1 MERALDAYSIEHIDR
16 YFEDVKRTG
25 LTEHGFPRLAS
36 NIGTMLAHGRK
47 QELRSRFVD
56 MMSFCCEHVSTDR
69 AANDFSIQEMLICID
84 GLEASGAIEKSLIN
98 TWREN
103 LKKQIIYNEV
113 AKSADQLAY
122 NWVLFSATSEFLRMK
137 HGLCPLDLDF
147 IDMQIST
154 QVVHLDENSMYR
166 DAAIHPPTVYD
177 NVSRTLF
184 SILMYYGY
192 NGKHK
197 TLIDNALKRAGLLTL
212 RMQSA
217 SGEIPYGGRSNQFYH
232 NEAHVA
238 CICEFEARRYAKEGN
253 MPLASQFKLAASA
266 ALDSIERGLACE
278 PIHHVKNRFPIE
290 TKYGCEEYAY
300 FDKYMITTA
309 SFLNWARI
317 FCDNDI
323 PSSADPYSIT
333 EAFELGA
340 DFHKLFL
347 RSGDYFT
354 EIDTNADPHYD
365 ASGLG
370 RIHKRGAPSAICLSC
385 PGPEF
390 PPNFYVDLEG
400 SCDFSFA
407 AGIVDGDG
415 TIFKTQGEY
424 RVLSKSVEGDTSIAS
439 LSCVISDKEVITDIS
454 VSPSGVE
461 ISVNGEGDV
470 ALMLPV
476 FDFDGEQHAN
486 VQKHAD
492 SVEISYCGHTCKY
505 ISDGDIYDT
514 KKIGCNRNGHYKIFY
529 THAPKRV
536 KVHIS
541 ID

>member
-1 MERALDAYSIEHIDR
+1 
-16 YFEDVKRTG
+16 
-25 LTEHGFPRLAS
+25 
-36 NIGTMLAHGRK
+36 
-47 QELRSRFVD
+47 
-56 MMSFCCEHVSTDR
+56 
-69 AANDFSIQEMLICID
+69 
-84 GLEASGAIEKSLIN
+84 
-98 TWREN
+98 
-103 LKKQIIYNEV
+103 
-113 AKSADQLAY
+113 
-122 NWVLFSATSEFLRMK
+122 
-137 HGLCPLDLDF
+137 
-147 IDMQIST
+147 
-154 QVVHLDENSMYR
+154 
-166 DAAIHPPTVYD
+166 
-177 NVSRTLF
+177 
-184 SILMYYGY
+184 
-192 NGKHK
+192 
-197 TLIDNALKRAGLLTL
+197 
-212 RMQSA
+212 
-217 SGEIPYGGRSNQFYH
+217 
-232 NEAHVA
+232 
-238 CICEFEARRYAKEGN
+238 
-253 MPLASQFKLAASA
+253 
-266 ALDSIERGLACE
+266 
-278 PIHHVKNRFPIE
+278 
-290 TKYGCEEYAY
+290 
-300 FDKYMITTA
+300 MITTA

-439 LSCVISDKEVITDIS
+439 LSCVISGKEVITDIS

-476 FDFDGEQHAN
+476 LDFDGEQHAN

-492 SVEISYCGHTCKY
+492 SVETSYCEHTCKY
-505 ISDGDIYDT
+505 TSDGDIYDT
-514 KKIGCNRNGHYKIFY
+514 KKIGCNRNGHYKIFS
-529 THAPKRV
+529 THKKNRV
-536 KVHIS
+536 TVHIS